1 MSAARKPYR
10 VERRISWME
19 CDRSGRIRHQVVFD
33 WVVDAEVA
41 LLRAA
46 GVLDE
51 VYDDLPRVAVEA
63 RYLVPLGFDDPVAL
77 ELSVTELGRQLGDLR
92 LRGLAR
98 RHGLRS
104 RNRDGGVRAGRA
116 RRRDARGAARRPRAA
131 AGHTAR
137 SLSTRYGSQ

>member
-1 MSAARKPYR
+1 MSAVRKPYR

-41 LLRAA
+41 LLRRA

-63 RYLVPLGFDDPVAL
+63 RYLVPLGFDDPVVL
-77 ELSVTELGRQLGDLR
+77 ELSVTELGRSSATYAFQV
-92 LRGLAR
+92 
-98 RHGLRS
+98 S
-104 RNRDGGVRAGRA
+104 RDGAVCVGGTTTVVYVRDG
-116 RRRDARGAARRPRAA
+116 RAA
-131 AGHTAR
+131 AMPEELRAALEPLLITPPAR
-137 SLSTRYGSQ
+137 

>member
-1 MSAARKPYR
+1 MSAVRKPFR

-19 CDRSGRIRHQVVFD
+19 CDPSGRIRHQVVFD

-63 RYLVPLGFDDPVAL
+63 RYAAPMGFDDLVVL
-77 ELSVTELGRQLGDLR
+77 QLSVTRLGSSS
-92 LRGLAR
+92 ATYAFEVT
-98 RHGLRS
+98 
-104 RNRDGGVRAGRA
+104 RDGSVCVTGSATVVFVRDGRA
-116 RRRDARGAARRPRAA
+116 APMPGALRAA
-131 AGHTAR
+131 LEPLQITPPAR
-137 SLSTRYGSQ
+137 

>member
-1 MSAARKPYR
+1 MSAVRKPYR

-63 RYLVPLGFDDPVAL
+63 RYLVPLGFDDVVAL
-77 ELSVTELGRQLGDLR
+77 ELSVTELGRSS
-92 LRGLAR
+92 A
-98 RHGLRS
+98 S
-104 RNRDGGVRAGRA
+104 YAFEVSRDGRACVRGITTVVYVRE
-116 RRRDARGAARRPRAA
+116 GRAA
-131 AGHTAR
+131 AMPDALRGALEPLLVTPPAR
-137 SLSTRYGSQ
+137 

>member
-77 ELSVTELGRQLGDLR
+77 ELSVTELGRSS
-92 LRGLAR
+92 ATYAFEV
-98 RHGLRS
+98 S
-104 RNRDGGVRAGRA
+104 RDGTACVHGTATVVYVRDG
-116 RRRDARGAARRPRAA
+116 RAA
-131 AGHTAR
+131 AMPEALRGALEPLLVTPPAR
-137 SLSTRYGSQ
+137 